1 VATVTTHPARILNLR
16 EYGCA
21 AGCRAD
27 LVVWE
32 CERLEEIVMAL
43 PSRRLVLKAG
53 RVTVEHE
60 RRIVEPWRSAVA
72 GEAARG

>member
-1 VATVTTHPARILNLR
+1 
-16 EYGCA
+16 
-21 AGCRAD
+21 
-27 LVVWE
+27 
-32 CERLEEIVMAL
+32 VMAL